1 MNIIMDK
8 NQIKICSNGKDN
20 RIAYYWYSGE
30 SEEWKSFAE
39 DDRSPFNNEKFL
51 AASLVHII
59 NDIYEVIVKRYCRPF
74 GVKII
79 FVGTDEE
86 FKSMKNAKEK
96 DFSKHDIEL
105 ERGAND
111 KKSSTENCMMDAA
124 EDSKNIEK
132 LMEEPDAER
141 FDVEDLTRLKSIMKK
156 YQIYKRDKDYRVLAE
171 TFFAIIPDAYLG
183 KVANRNIYFTTAA
196 LYAMYED
203 GTWVEMGYEDLLWD
217 QFSYGKMDDDYTMVI
232 CDSEGNQFGYRNDK
246 KSAEKIY
253 SLLFELKNAKTSG
266 YDAYDQITWED
277 EEIVLAYMKIL
288 IDFLKMGDHDTMAA
302 LMKCSDIAGGLS
314 DKELFKRMCE
324 YGMSAHEV
332 SIKSLKNEILELE
345 GMLDANQKKLRLALL
360 CKDLLEILQMAT
372 CEVNPL
378 DFQEELIFK
387 WIENKIGIQDHDR
400 FVEMLTLPYALMTDQ
415 DNEYMYYGKIAQ
427 IVSYAHDE
435 QLDIPWHILDNEKIG
450 LWDYLKYFTE
460 QYLAGETS
468 ENVRK
473 ILELCEF
480 YALSGFYMALSN
492 FIYNEIYED
501 IFDETKEKEF
511 LEFVL
516 SRKMQAYVIGV
527 SDLYRLVEDD
537 DEWDALSDIYN
548 FEADRRT
555 LGDAIFDFFYGKGD
569 K

>member
-1 MNIIMDK
+1 MDK
-8 NQIKICSNGKDN
+8 NQIKICSNAKEN
-20 RIAYYWYSGE
+20 RIEYFEYSKE
-30 SEEWKSFAE
+30 DKDWKSLA
-39 DDRSPFNNEKFL
+39 DNNHSPFSYEEFL
-51 AASLVHII
+51 SASLVQKLH
-59 NDIYEVIVKRYCRPF
+59 DIYKEVVDCYAHPF

-86 FKSMKNAKEK
+86 FKSLKSIRAK
-96 DFSKHDIEL
+96 DFSEFDIEL
-105 ERGAND
+105 ERGAD
-111 KKSSTENCMMDAA
+111 DEKSSTENCMMDAA

-132 LMEEPDAER
+132 SMEEPDAER
-141 FDVEDLTRLKSIMKK
+141 FDVEDLNRLKSIMKK

-171 TFFAIIPDAYLG
+171 TFFSIIPDAYLG
-183 KVANRNIYFTTAA
+183 KVANCEIYFTTAS

-203 GTWVEMGYEDLLWD
+203 ETWVEIGYEDLLWD
-217 QFSYGKMDDDYTMVI
+217 QVSYGKMDDDYRMVI
-232 CDSEGNQFGYRNDK
+232 CDSEGNQLGYRSDK
-246 KSAEKIY
+246 KSVEKFY

-266 YDAYDQITWED
+266 TDEYDQITWED

-302 LMKCSDIAGGLS
+302 LMKCSEIAEGLS
-314 DKELFKRMCE
+314 NEELLRHMCQ
-324 YGMSAHEV
+324 YTMSAHEV

-345 GMLDANQKKLRLALL
+345 GMLDADQKKLRLALL

-378 DFQEELIFK
+378 EFQERLIFK

-415 DNEYMYYGKIAQ
+415 DNEYMSYGKIAQ

-450 LWDYLKYFTE
+450 LWAYLKWFTE

-468 ENVRK
+468 ENVST

-492 FIYNEIYED
+492 FIYNEIYKD
-501 IFDETKEKEF
+501 IFDETQKKEF
-511 LEFVL
+511 LEFVV
-516 SRKMQAYVIGV
+516 SRKMQAYAIGV
-527 SDLYRLVEDD
+527 SDLYRLVVDD
-537 DEWDALSDIYN
+537 DEWDTLSDIYN
-548 FEADRRT
+548 YEVDRRT
-555 LGDAIFDFFYGKGD
+555 LGEAIFDFFYGKGD